1 MNLRL
6 DMLKAKVFYY
16 IKVGDLQVI
25 NFRKKTFDSVEFI
38 LKLSPT
44 FFIFFLSAHSF
55 FLKVISLLFLNFH
68 ISLSDIS
75 IPMIRCKP
83 SCASMNTSCILNLI
97 LEL

>member
-44 FFIFFLSAHSF
+44 FLFFFSLRILF
-55 FLKVISLLFLNFH
+55 FKVISLLFLNFH